1 MSAPRYGATPEDW
14 SHFDV
19 VLGLGQD
26 LLPVVSNPSATIS
39 PDSKMK
45 ALGKTPS
52 RYTHSRQ
59 VVGIADW
66 TAYHALDGD
75 LTKWACEPDYGIC
88 VQTRTV
94 RAIDVDITDAALAA
108 QIHDAIQVHLGCKL
122 PARVRAGAEKFLLLL
137 SLPGEMSKRVLRTE
151 HGIVEFLATGQ
162 QFVAIGTHP
171 SGTRY
176 EWEGG
181 LPAEIP
187 VLDLDTFEALW
198 KALEQR
204 FAVEPSKTADASV
217 KASKLKA
224 AAAND
229 PVAQALSEKGLV
241 ISDERDGRLHI
252 ECPFADEHT
261 GPSAESAT
269 TYWPAN
275 TGGYQLGHFHCLHA
289 HCDGRTDRDFLE
301 ALDLAPDPR
310 DDFEAIVFDDATH
323 DTPIAKAARFA
334 FVDDSEF
341 SAGAPMGWIV
351 KGVIPRGE
359 LGVIYGPPGSGKTFF
374 ALDLAMAIA
383 LGEAWCGRK
392 VNKGRVGYIAAEGA
406 GGFRNR
412 IQAYRIH
419 REMGDEGVLKVL
431 AAVPNLL
438 ERQDVIDL
446 GNAIIRMGGLEVLIY
461 DTLARGTTGG
471 DENSAQDMGL
481 AIANCRTL
489 HDVTGAMVILIHHSG
504 KDASRGARGSNAILG
519 AVDVEIEVSRFDDN
533 RTAKVSKLKDGED
546 GVEFGFKLHVVPL
559 GMDEDGDLVSSCVVE
574 HGAVARRKPKEKKMG
589 DHEQRIWHTV
599 LELQGMG
606 GENPSVASVI
616 SAAVEATPYDAAGGK
631 DRRREVLGRALGRL
645 VNKEKI
651 QIIGGKVAISGGD
664 A

>member
-1 MSAPRYGATPEDW
+1 MSAPRYGASPEDW

-19 VLGLGQD
+19 VLGLGPD
-26 LLPVVSNPSATIS
+26 LLPVVSNPTAAIS
-39 PDSKMK
+39 PLSKMK
-45 ALGKTPS
+45 GLGKTPS
-52 RYTHSRQ
+52 VYNRQ
-59 VVGIADW
+59 RLVAGMPDW
-66 TAYHALDGD
+66 TSHIATDAD
-75 LTKWACEPDYGIC
+75 LERWAGEPDYGIC
-88 VQTRTV
+88 IQTRTV
-94 RAIDVDITDAALAA
+94 RAIDCDITDAKLAI
-108 QIHDAIQVHLGCKL
+108 QIHDAIQVQLGRKL

-137 SLPGEMSKRVLRTE
+137 SLPGEMPKRIIRTE

-162 QFVAIGTHP
+162 QFVAVGTHT

-181 LPAEIP
+181 LPSEIP
-187 VLDLDTFEALW
+187 VLDLATFEALW
-198 KALEQR
+198 RTLDAR
-204 FAVEPSKTADASV
+204 FAVEPGATATASV
-217 KASKLKA
+217 KASKLA
-224 AAAND
+224 EAAAND
-229 PVAQALSEKGLV
+229 PTAIALSEKGL
-241 ISDERDGRLHI
+241 ILSDEKDGRLHI
-252 ECPFADEHT
+252 TCPFADEHT
-261 GPSAESAT
+261 GESAESAT

-275 TGGYQLGHFHCLHA
+275 TGGYQLGHFKCLHA
-289 HCDGRTDRDFLE
+289 HCDGRSDHEFLE
-301 ALDLAPDPR
+301 AIGIAHDHA
-310 DDFEAIVFDDATH
+310 DDFEAIVFDE
-323 DTPIAKAARFA
+323 PREGELSKAVRYAWSG
-334 FVDDSEF
+334 DSKF

-412 IQAYRIH
+412 IQAYRIQ
-419 REMGDEGVLKVL
+419 REVGADTDILQVL

-446 GNAIIRMGGLEVLIY
+446 GNSIIRMGGLEVLIY

-504 KDASRGARGSNAILG
+504 KDATRGARGSNAILG

-533 RTAKVSKLKDGED
+533 RTARVSKLKDGED

-559 GMDEDGDLVSSCVVE
+559 GVDEDGDAVSSCVVE
-574 HGAVARRKPKEKKMG
+574 HGAVAPRKAKEKRMG
-589 DHEQRIWHTV
+589 DNEQRVWHTV
-599 LELQGMG
+599 LELQGLD
-606 GENPSVASVI
+606 GEPPSVEAVI
-616 SAAVEATPYDAAGGK
+616 SAAVEATPYDAGNGK
-631 DRRREVLGRALGRL
+631 DDRRREYLGRALDRL
-645 VNKEKI
+645 VSKEKLH
-651 QIIGGKVAISGGD
+651 IIGGKVVVAAG
-664 A
+664 